1 MSDDLDNLRCCLAQT
16 RRELLHARK
25 AIARLETG
33 VEWTSQFG
41 EDLLAWELLG
51 KPKTGYFIEAGAWDG
66 YHYSATYALEAIG
79 WSGLLVEPIKEQ
91 SIQCANRR
99 QRSRV
104 LRVCLGEK
112 PEGTTTIFVRQDG
125 MFSSTSPND
134 GAKWRGAESVIT
146 ETQTVRATNIN
157 TLLPPGQQI
166 DLAVIDVEGAELD
179 VLKGFDLEEHKP
191 KIMMIEDN
199 TRLQNPALQQYLTP
213 RGYRFC
219 GLLEVNQIWIRADQ
233 AEILDRLVWIV
244 SG

>member
-51 KPKTGYFIEAGAWDG
+51 KPKSGYFIEAGAYDG
-66 YHYSATYALEAIG
+66 YHYSATWGLEQLG
-79 WSGLLVEPIKEQ
+79 WHGLLVEPVLSEYDK
-91 SIQCANRR
+91 CRKNRR
-99 QRSRV
+99 RAGCVRA
-104 LRVCLGEK
+104 CLGYT
-112 PEGTTTIFVRQDG
+112 EGQVTIFVRQDG
-125 MFSSTSPND
+125 MFSSASPN
-134 GAKWRGAESVIT
+134 GMENWRGLESVVTHT
-146 ETQTVRATNIN
+146 EIVRATSLN
-157 TLLPPGQQI
+157 TLLRPGQQV
-166 DLAVIDVEGAELD
+166 DLAVIDVEGSELD
-179 VLKGFDLEEHKP
+179 VLKGFDLEAHKP
-191 KIMMIEDN
+191 RIMIIEDN
-199 TRLQNPALQQYLTP
+199 SRLRNPALQEYLTP

-233 AEILDRLVWIV
+233 AEILDRLLWIV